1 MSLEFVTIGQRA
13 RPDDQPEVRTPEEET
28 PKQPVDIKPIYPKD
42 KGPLNKPRR
51 GTEKLEHKLGEREGK
66 VTIENLLQKDSAVSG
81 GKQEN
86 WARSTMDRSDVVSW
100 NWSFSSSKRPGDVN
114 QHVRS

>member
-1 MSLEFVTIGQRA
+1 MNPGGGLKISSTSLERA
-13 RPDDQPEVRTPEEET
+13 
-28 PKQPVDIKPIYPKD
+28 
-42 KGPLNKPRR
+42 
-51 GTEKLEHKLGEREGK
+51 GK
-66 VTIENLLQKDSAVSG
+66 VTIESLLQKDSAASG

-114 QHVRS
+114 QYVRS